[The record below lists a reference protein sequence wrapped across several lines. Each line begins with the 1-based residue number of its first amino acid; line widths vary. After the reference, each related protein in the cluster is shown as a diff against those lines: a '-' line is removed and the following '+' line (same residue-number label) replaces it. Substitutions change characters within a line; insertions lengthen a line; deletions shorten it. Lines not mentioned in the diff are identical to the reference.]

1 MALPNGNVNLKNTV
15 HPTKKAASN
24 RIGVYGFVR
33 LLSLDV
39 AAGAVAAGTMVSGF
53 LSQEM
58 HWAWYLILPL
68 AVWTIYTGDHLLD
81 AYRLK
86 DEASTPRHR
95 FHYKHI
101 RILSGIAVL
110 GVLSCITLALIFL
123 GNIGFY
129 FGLGMGGLVLIHLA
143 LVKLVGER
151 TSPFLIKEFGV
162 ALIYTLGIWG
172 LPILKGNLAGEGIAM
187 LPMVQFLLL
196 ALANLLTFSLF
207 EYDLDEADG
216 QTSFVR
222 ALGKPFSLSLIRLVL
237 AAAVGIGAVVLTR
250 YDDKAVMQMEMIIA
264 LMAAILSAL
273 VYKMKW
279 FAQNERYRAWGDGA
293 FLLPFL
299 YLLFQLL

>member
-1 MALPNGNVNLKNTV
+1 M
-15 HPTKKAASN
+15 
-24 RIGVYGFVR
+24 R

-39 AAGAVAAGTMVSGF
+39 AAGALGAGIMVAGF
-53 LSQEM
+53 LNQPM

-86 DEASTPRHR
+86 ENASTPRHQ
-95 FHYKHI
+95 FHYKFI
-101 RILSGIAVL
+101 TMLSIIALFCV
-110 GVLSCITLALIFL
+110 VVCIAMALLFL
-123 GNIGFY
+123 GKTGFY

-151 TSPFLIKEFGV
+151 TSPFLVKEFGV

-172 LPILKGNLAGEGIAM
+172 LPILEADLAGEGIAM

-207 EYDLDEADG
+207 EHDLDEADG

-250 YDDKAVMQMEMIIA
+250 YDTKAVMQVEMIIA
-264 LMAAILSAL
+264 LMAAILAAL
-273 VYKMKW
+273 VFKMRW

-293 FLLPFL
+293 FLLPFF
-299 YLLFQLL
+299 YLLMQLL